1 MSNAMMPFY
10 DNVEAE
16 RARNRWTIAECAEKL
31 KIDEKTYRNRR
42 DNLSDLYGNEIQKYA
57 ELFDCSIDYLFG
69 RTDKIR
75 VAK

>member
-42 DNLSDLYGNEIQKYA
+42 DNLSDLYGNEIQK
-57 ELFDCSIDYLFG
+57 
-69 RTDKIR
+69 
-75 VAK
+75 

>member
-16 RARNRWTIAECAEKL
+16 RARNRWTIAECTEKL